1 MPSSFSAHDSAR
13 DNSAHNNNAHHDT
26 HHSSSAHDGGTDH
39 MSASLASHLELEAV
53 ISASVAEEML
63 NTAAAALVA
72 EPSRILD
79 LGAGTG
85 AGTLALTQR
94 FRGARVHSLDI
105 SAELLSVLA
114 AAAASAGVAD
124 RVDAH
129 LVDLDDDWGVRGEV
143 DLVWA
148 SMSLHHVR
156 NPDQVLRR
164 AFAALRPG
172 GVLAVSEMTGML
184 GYEPEDLNSGVAG
197 LGGRIIAALAAAG
210 YPATAEWSRELAD
223 AGFTSVERHDHTV
236 TAAARTPDGARY
248 LLGQFRAW
256 RDRLASDLSPTDL
269 AGLDRAITE
278 LEDGTSPIVHT
289 SGRALWVAVRPG
301 VPAAAQRQSAAVPFS
316 SSSA

>member
-1 MPSSFSAHDSAR
+1 MPSSFSAH
-13 DNSAHNNNAHHDT
+13 NSAHDGGSAQHSNSAD
-26 HHSSSAHDGGTDH
+26 HSSSAHH
-39 MSASLASHLELEAV
+39 SNSARMLASLASHLDLDAALL
-53 ISASVAEEML
+53 ASITQDAL
-63 NTAAAALVA
+63 NAAAATLVA
-72 EPSRILD
+72 EPSRIVD

-85 AGTLALTQR
+85 AGTLALAQR
-94 FRGARVHSLDI
+94 FRGAHVDSLDI
-105 SAELLSVLA
+105 SAELLARLA
-114 AAAASAGVAD
+114 ATAASAGVAD
-124 RVDAH
+124 RVDAQ
-129 LVDLDDDWGVRGEV
+129 LVDLDDDWRILGGV
-143 DLVWA
+143 DLIWA

-156 NPDQVLRR
+156 HPDRVLRQ

-172 GVLAVSEMTGML
+172 GVLVVSEMTGML

-197 LGGRIIAALAAAG
+197 LGGRVIAALAAAG

-223 AGFTSVERHDHTV
+223 AGFTSVERHDRTV
-236 TAAARTPDGARY
+236 TAAARTPDGGRY

-256 RDRLASDLSPTDL
+256 RDRLASDLSPADL

-289 SGRALWVAVRPG
+289 SGRAIWIAVRPA

>member
-1 MPSSFSAHDSAR
+1 
-13 DNSAHNNNAHHDT
+13 
-26 HHSSSAHDGGTDH
+26 
-39 MSASLASHLELEAV
+39 
-53 ISASVAEEML
+53 ML

-85 AGTLALTQR
+85 AGTLALAQR

-105 SAELLSVLA
+105 STEMLSVLA

-164 AFAALRPG
+164 AFAALRSG
-172 GVLAVSEMTGML
+172 GVLAVSEMTGVL
-184 GYEPEDLNSGVAG
+184 GYEPEDLNSGVVG
-197 LGGRIIAALAAAG
+197 LGGRIIAALADAG